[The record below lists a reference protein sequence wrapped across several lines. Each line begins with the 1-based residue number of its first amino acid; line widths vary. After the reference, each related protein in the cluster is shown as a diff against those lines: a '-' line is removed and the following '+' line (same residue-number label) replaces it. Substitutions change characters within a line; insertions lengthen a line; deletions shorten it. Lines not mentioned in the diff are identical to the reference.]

1 MHFRSVWND
10 EDKANIWKKESFSSK
25 FFRFV
30 GYMAGLEQPLTEAD
44 FDRIHA
50 KYNGDMQLAE
60 REIMSE
66 PENYGPNIIFNSDE
80 APFDLYTLAKKGSSK
95 FVLLSVCVMFTIV
108 AAIFGTLSQ
117 SLECWN
123 ENFSLLPS
131 GFLLL
136 SGMRSLDSNASSCV
150 WLETFAVMLGV
161 YLVLPISGAVVLVRI
176 LAPSHKSLR
185 LSSVCLLTKRK
196 GVPVIMIRVMNA
208 NGGVYTDLKVS
219 MWAVLG
225 NHDSDTGERYGEYTH
240 LGMNCPEVL
249 DTAQNV
255 THKVLPDSPLLR
267 GGAIVVDDNGIP
279 RFDHTKFV
287 RIRLYA
293 SANTTWGGDS
303 VVAIKSWFDMSYHLV
318 CANDK
323 GELPVWKSAIVHFP
337 KEFLPSRGKK
347 TNSLDLAKLSLYEWK
362 KNPEEVKVEGNKEVE
377 VEVEEE
383 SSARSFIE
391 DNEQEELQESSA
403 RSLIDDDDDDDDEE
417 EEESEK
423 VFPPPVP

>member
-1 MHFRSVWND
+1 MIFRSVWND
-10 EDKANIWKKESFSSK
+10 DEKADIWKKESFSSK

-50 KYNGDMQLAE
+50 NYNGDMEMAE
-60 REIMSE
+60 REVMSE

-80 APFDLYTLAKKGSSK
+80 VPFDLYTLAKKGSSK
-95 FVLLSVCVMFTIV
+95 FVFTSVCVMFLIV
-108 AAIFGTLSQ
+108 AAIFGALSQ

-136 SGMRSLDSNASSCV
+136 SGMRSLDSNSSSCV

-240 LGMNCPEVL
+240 LEMNCPEVL

-255 THKVLPDSPLLR
+255 THKVLPDSPLLK
-267 GGAIVVDDNGIP
+267 GGAIVVDRNGIP

-303 VVAIKSWFDMSYHLV
+303 VVAIKSWFDIKYHLV
-318 CANDK
+318 CANDS

-337 KEFLPSRGKK
+337 KEFLPSKGKK

-362 KNPEEVKVEGNKEVE
+362 KKPEEMKVEDSKKEVE
-377 VEVEEE
+377 VEVEVEVE
-383 SSARSFIE
+383 
-391 DNEQEELQESSA
+391 ESSA
-403 RSLIDDDDDDDDEE
+403 RSLIEDDDEE
-417 EEESEK
+417 ESEK
-423 VFPPPVP
+423 ALPPPVPK